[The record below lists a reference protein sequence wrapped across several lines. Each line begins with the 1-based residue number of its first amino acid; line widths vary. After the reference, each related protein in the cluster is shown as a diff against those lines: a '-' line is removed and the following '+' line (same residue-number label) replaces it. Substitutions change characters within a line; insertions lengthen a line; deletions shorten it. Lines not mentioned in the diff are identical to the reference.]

1 MIKNWK
7 LWIKSAAI
15 RAIKTFAQTFL
26 ATIGTGAA
34 VLGQVNWGMVFSSA
48 ALAAILSV
56 ATSFAGL
63 PEVKAEEKK
72 EANEVKEDPVE
83 KSE

>member
-1 MIKNWK
+1 
-7 LWIKSAAI
+7 
-15 RAIKTFAQTFL
+15 
-26 ATIGTGAA
+26 
-34 VLGQVNWGMVFSSA
+34 MVFSSA

-56 ATSFAGL
+56 ATSFTGL